1 MKRPFYQDI
10 KFWIV
15 GFILLGSI
23 GYFIFNNQ
31 EKNETNQEIKNT
43 STQTNTD
50 DHEASS
56 ENISQD
62 VPQFTTDFFQ
72 VIDDIEIIVKQAH
85 ISPQEG
91 EIVPTEIGKELV
103 VFDVVIT
110 NYSSESLAF
119 NSDEPLLLEYE
130 EPEANHSLFTAF
142 NFLSI
147 ETDKEANTDLV
158 AGETIELQFIG
169 EAPPNSILLLSLSPM
184 NPDLEFDLRK

>member
-23 GYFIFNNQ
+23 GYFIFTNQ
-31 EKNETNQEIKNT
+31 EKNETTSEIENT
-43 STQTNTD
+43 NTQTTTD

-62 VPQFTTDFFQ
+62 VPQFTTDFSQ

-169 EAPPNSILLLSLSPM
+169 EAPPNSILLLRFSPM

>member
-23 GYFIFNNQ
+23 GYFIFTNQ
-31 EKNETNQEIKNT
+31 EKNETTSEIENT
-43 STQTNTD
+43 NTQTTTD

-56 ENISQD
+56 ESTSED
-62 VPQFTTDFFQ
+62 VPQFTTDFSQ
-72 VIDDIEIIVKQAH
+72 VIDDIEVIVKQARV
-85 ISPQEG
+85 SQQEG
-91 EIVPTEIGKELV
+91 EIVPTEIEKELV

-130 EPEANHSLFTAF
+130 EPKANHSLFTAF

-147 ETDKEANTDLV
+147 KTEKEANTDLV

-169 EAPPNSILLLSLSPM
+169 EARSNSILLLRLSPM

>member
-1 MKRPFYQDI
+1 M
-10 KFWIV
+10 
-15 GFILLGSI
+15 
-23 GYFIFNNQ
+23 
-31 EKNETNQEIKNT
+31 
-43 STQTNTD
+43 
-50 DHEASS
+50 
-56 ENISQD
+56 
-62 VPQFTTDFFQ
+62 
-72 VIDDIEIIVKQAH
+72 
-85 ISPQEG
+85 
-91 EIVPTEIGKELV
+91 PTEIGKELV

-147 ETDKEANTDLV
+147 ETAKEANTDLA

-169 EAPPNSILLLSLSPM
+169 EAPPNSILLLRLSPM